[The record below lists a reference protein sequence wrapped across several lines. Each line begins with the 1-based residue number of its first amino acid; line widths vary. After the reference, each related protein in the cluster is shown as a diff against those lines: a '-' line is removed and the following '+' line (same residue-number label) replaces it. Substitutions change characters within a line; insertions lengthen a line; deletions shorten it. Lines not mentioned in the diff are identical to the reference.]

1 MTPKLQQGASF
12 DALFTTYKPIPI
24 EAPRRRE
31 ESSGRSSRRREKEE
45 DSEKGKLTEKDLF
58 SMLKDLDGLPNEM
71 QALVGSLSRT
81 LKLASITGDG
91 DLNNLASTYLNS
103 LYKLKS
109 AKYNRDLFKETYDRA
124 VSNDSLNDIAI
135 TLDGKVLA
143 LDQEDNIVPFTT
155 EQWVQVKDSGEYKPL
170 TNSNLLWMR
179 SHLPNYAGKNQL
191 FQIVENGVGI
201 EQVHKMIKER
211 FQKLGEQEQST
222 ETFLPKEV
230 AMGMQIV
237 NQMLQLG
244 PEGYYKIT
252 QDLSQT
258 DQRQVDAALTYIYNT
273 LPANARTRL
282 AVETPDG
289 TQASA
294 KSLIGSMIFE
304 TLNSKSKTSAQYLG
318 TAEKLTG
325 KTADGKPIDQDDN
338 VVSKWLKGY
347 GAKENFLINVGDSTF
362 YSVHANTM
370 PLVKMNNDYLGVG
383 STLQQVSQGL
393 YEPVLDLRNAS
404 MGMKTIDPAAFG
416 QIVLTDGNISSID
429 FPCIERDGI
438 VVPNLSPDVKA
449 KKQKSDAE
457 IKQRGIDLSNPDSIR
472 QNYGIIN
479 KIYEENGLPPA
490 YNEQGELIPQNW
502 RRFGVINGK
511 ASNKALG
518 MGQFDSNRFLQE
530 DTDDNSV
537 QNYINITKD
546 ENWDTNNWFWNGVD
560 HLYKGTIWI
569 PVKVNYQAAL
579 ANMKMKSSET
589 LALEQQ
595 QQALDM
601 QQSLQLG
608 RQLAN

>member
-201 EQVHKMIKER
+201 DQVHKMIKER

-325 KTADGKPIDQDDN
+325 KTADGKPIDQDLN
-338 VVSKWLKGY
+338 TPAKWLMGL
-347 GAKENFLINVGDSTF
+347 GSKENYLINVGDSTF
-362 YSVHANTM
+362 YSVNTNVM
-370 PLVKMNNDYLGVG
+370 PLTDSSKKYLGVN
-383 STLQQVSQGL
+383 SILQSATNGEYAPALEWRSV
-393 YEPVLDLRNAS
+393 S
-404 MGMKTIDPAAFG
+404 MGGRIVDPSHFG
-416 QIVLTDGNISSID
+416 EIVLTDGNIASID
-429 FPCIERDGI
+429 FPYIEQNGMI
-438 VVPNLSPDVKA
+438 IPNLSPDIKA
-449 KKQKSDAE
+449 RKETADTE
-457 IKQRGIDLSNPDSIR
+457 IRRRGIDLTDPKSLK
-472 QNYGIIN
+472 QNYAVIN
-479 KIYEENGLPPA
+479 QIYENNGLPPA
-490 YNEQGELIPQNW
+490 YNEYGELLTAKW
-502 RRFGVINGK
+502 RRFGVINSK
-511 ASNKALG
+511 ASNKA
-518 MGQFDSNRFLQE
+518 FVSN
-530 DTDDNSV
+530 
-537 QNYINITKD
+537 
-546 ENWDTNNWFWNGVD
+546 
-560 HLYKGTIWI
+560 
-569 PVKVNYQAAL
+569 
-579 ANMKMKSSET
+579 
-589 LALEQQ
+589 
-595 QQALDM
+595 
-601 QQSLQLG
+601 
-608 RQLAN
+608 

>member
-1 MTPKLQQGASF
+1 MVTRKLQQGGSF
-12 DALFTTYKPIPI
+12 DSFFTTYKSIPV
-24 EAPRRRE
+24 ETPRRQERA
-31 ESSGRSSRRREKEE
+31 SGRTPKKDKEE
-45 DSEKGKLTEKDLF
+45 DSEKGRLTEKDLF

-71 QALVGSLSRT
+71 QALVGELSRT
-81 LKLASITGDG
+81 LKVAQIIGDG
-91 DLNNLASTYLNS
+91 DIGNLASTYLNS

-109 AKYNRDLFKETYDRA
+109 TKFNRDLFKETYNRA
-124 VSNDSLNDIAI
+124 VANDSLNDIAI

-143 LDQEDNIVPFTT
+143 LDAEDNIVPFST
-155 EQWVQVKDSGEYKPL
+155 EDWVKVKESGQYKPL

-179 SHLPNYAGKNQL
+179 SHLPGYANNNQL
-191 FQIVENGVGI
+191 FQIVENGIGL
-201 EQVHKMIKER
+201 EQVHKMIKDR
-211 FQKLGEQEQST
+211 FHKLGEQETSND
-222 ETFLPKEV
+222 TFIPKEV
-230 AMGMQIV
+230 SQGMAIV
-237 NQMLQLG
+237 NQMLQQG
-244 PEGYYKIT
+244 PEGYYKIST
-252 QDLSQT
+252 SLSQT
-258 DQRQVDAALTYIYNT
+258 DQRQVDAALAYIYNT
-273 LPANARTRL
+273 LPANARARL
-282 AVETPDG
+282 AIETVDG
-289 TQASA
+289 TKDSA
-294 KSLIGSMIFE
+294 KSIIGAMIFE
-304 TLNSKSKTSAQYLG
+304 TLDSKNNISAQYLG
-318 TAEKLTG
+318 NAEKLTG

-347 GAKENFLINVGDSTF
+347 GTKENFLINVGDSTF

-370 PLVKMNNDYLGVG
+370 PLVKMNSDYLGVG

-429 FPCIERDGI
+429 FPCIERDG
-438 VVPNLSPDVKA
+438 VVLPNLSPDVKA

-479 KIYEENGLPPA
+479 KIYEANGLPPA

-579 ANMKMKSSET
+579 ANIKMKASET
-589 LALEQQ
+589 FALEQQ
-595 QQALDM
+595 QQALDI
-601 QQSLQLG
+601 QQTLQMG